1 MATARQ
7 PPSEPQRAIRGPA
20 PAVISGDLNMLR
32 CFVGRGIPIVIV
44 ASDPQEPTLRSRFC
58 ERSQIIAPPAQHPER
73 ALSELEALG
82 SSYCQ
87 TPVLYYGTD
96 EMLLFVSR
104 NRERL
109 ARMFRFS
116 MPEPELVETLVDKA
130 RFAALAQRAAL
141 PVPETAASKELS
153 SAREL
158 LERVPL
164 PCAFKPNV
172 HIGWL
177 RQRADKDHVPKK
189 ALYAA
194 TREQAEMLY
203 DELSARGSFVVQR
216 WIPGDESSV
225 YSFHCY
231 ADRRSK
237 VLGWFV
243 GRKIRTYPKQAGVST
258 FLELVHE
265 PRVTKLGFEIVERL
279 GLVGP
284 LKIDFKK
291 DAGREQFYVL
301 ELNPRYTLWCHLGAV
316 SGVNLPKI
324 AYAYELGENCAL
336 PHDYRTGVRWIAF
349 GNDLR
354 SFLRSYR
361 PAGELSTIEWLY
373 SLRGKKIYD
382 VFSWR
387 DPLPWLSSALAYAQ
401 AASRRLPLRARR
413 AVISRSTERADIPQS
428 ELVA

>member
-1 MATARQ
+1 MASIPLFRL
-7 PPSEPQRAIRGPA
+7 EPQRPIRGPA

-32 CFVGRGIPIVIV
+32 CFVGRGIPVVVV
-44 ASDPQEPTLRSRFC
+44 ATDRQEPTLRSRFC
-58 ERSQIIAPPAQHPER
+58 ERSQIIPAPGRDAR
-73 ALSELEALG
+73 GALRELEALG
-82 SSYCQ
+82 AAFRQ
-87 TPVLYYGTD
+87 APVLYYGTD

-109 ARMFRFS
+109 ERVFRFS
-116 MPEPELVETLVDKA
+116 MPDFALVDALVDKA
-130 RFAALAQRAAL
+130 RFAELAREHAL
-141 PVPETAASKELS
+141 PVPETASSGELS
-153 SAREL
+153 SARDL

-177 RQRADKDHVPKK
+177 RERAGRDH
-189 ALYAA
+189 
-194 TREQAEMLY
+194 
-203 DELSARGSFVVQR
+203 
-216 WIPGDESSV
+216 
-225 YSFHCY
+225 
-231 ADRRSK
+231 ADRASK
-237 VLGWFV
+237 ILGWFV
-243 GRKIRTYPKQAGVST
+243 GRKIRTYPKEAGVST
-258 FLELVHE
+258 FLELVKE
-265 PRVTKLGFEIVERL
+265 PRIMKLGFEIVERL

-291 DAGREQFYVL
+291 DATSGRFYVL

-324 AYAYELGENCAL
+324 AYAYELGENCEL
-336 PHDYRTGVRWIAF
+336 PRDYRTGIRWVAF

-361 PAGELSTIEWLY
+361 PAGELNTAEWLY

-387 DPLPWLSSALAYAQ
+387 DPLPWLSNAVSYAQ
-401 AASRRLPLRARR
+401 AAGRRLQKKRETVHSKANAEVP
-413 AVISRSTERADIPQS
+413 EREVLS
-428 ELVA
+428 